1 MTTATVATAAM
12 GPLAYL
18 VFHPSPI
25 PVNRLVIWDF
35 PNYLVGM
42 ATASERREGFCK
54 WPQTRR

>member
-42 ATASERREGFCK
+42 ATASERREGFCMG
-54 WPQTRR
+54 